1 VARGAGRAGRAV
13 SERLFARLA
22 ARLAQD
28 ETVALACVVA
38 TSGATPRR
46 RGALMLVGSDDD
58 EGTVGGGEAEARV
71 VAAARA
77 LLRSGGERTDVAID
91 LSGRPGAA
99 GVCGGRMDVV
109 VRAWRPG
116 DVARAH
122 AISATLASGHAA
134 LLTEADA
141 GVALRVEPDPRLLV
155 VGAGHCGRALCRLA
169 RELDFDVWVHDTREA
184 CFTQGEFASTT
195 VLCGDA
201 SRLSEALATPRPV
214 YAVLL
219 NRDYAA
225 DVAALEVIAPAAPAF
240 LGMMGSRRRVA
251 QVRAA
256 LPQLDLATVVSP
268 VGLEIGAQ
276 TPAEIAVSILAQ
288 LVSVRGSGESRDALL
303 EERQESVAALAA
315 PTKG

>member
-1 VARGAGRAGRAV
+1 M

-22 ARLAQD
+22 ARLAQG
-28 ETVALACVVA
+28 ETLALACVVA
-38 TSGATPRR
+38 ATGATPRR
-46 RGALMLVGSDDD
+46 RGALMLVGADDD
-58 EGTVGGGEAEARV
+58 EGTIGGGEAEARV
-71 VAAARA
+71 VTAARA
-77 LLRSGGERTDVAID
+77 LLRGGGERADVAID

-109 VRAWRPG
+109 VRAWRP
-116 DVARAH
+116 DAFARAH

-184 CFTQGEFASTT
+184 CFAQGGFAGATM
-195 VLCGDA
+195 LCGDA

-219 NRDYAA
+219 NRDYAT
-225 DVAALEVIAPAAPAF
+225 DVAALAVIAPEAPAF

-256 LPQLDLATVVSP
+256 LPQLDLTGLVSP
-268 VGLEIGAQ
+268 VGIEIGAQ

-288 LVSVRGSGESRDALL
+288 LVALRGSDVSRDALPVCL
-303 EERQESVAALAA
+303 EDGIATDVA

>member
-1 VARGAGRAGRAV
+1 M
-13 SERLFARLA
+13 SERLFTRLA
-22 ARLAQD
+22 ARLAQG
-28 ETVALACVVA
+28 EALALACVVA
-38 TSGATPRR
+38 ATGATPRR
-46 RGALMLVGSDDD
+46 RGALMLVGADDD
-58 EGTVGGGEAEARV
+58 EGSVGGGEAEARV

-77 LLRSGGERTDVAID
+77 LLRDGGGRTDVAID

-99 GVCGGRMDVV
+99 GVCGGRMDIV
-109 VRAWRPG
+109 VRAWRPA
-116 DVARAH
+116 DSARAQ

-134 LLTEADA
+134 MLAAGDA
-141 GVALRVEPDPRLLV
+141 GTAMRIEPDPRLLV

-169 RELDFDVWVHDTREA
+169 RELDFDVWVHDARAA
-184 CFTQGEFASTT
+184 CFERGAFEGAT

-214 YAVLL
+214 FAVLL

-225 DVAALEVIAPAAPAF
+225 DVAALEVIAPASPVF

-256 LPQLDLATVVSP
+256 LPHLDLGGLVAP
-268 VGLEIGAQ
+268 IGLEIGAE
-276 TPAEIAVSILAQ
+276 TPSEIAVSILAQ
-288 LVSVRGSGESRDALL
+288 LVACGSGESRDALL
-303 EERQESVAALAA
+303 EDHEQGVAALAA